1 MRSGRSGALV
11 RPRTPAVKER
21 ETGSD
26 NKSRTDFKKDG
37 IAERAGGREGFDV
50 AFFVVDDVYR
60 VPFDSTVVVV
70 ADFVLFAVKSLKFS
84 LSCSIFRITW

>member
-1 MRSGRSGALV
+1 MVDMRSGRSGALV

-37 IAERAGGREGFDV
+37 IAIAAGGREGFDV
-50 AFFVVDDVYR
+50 ADFVVDDVDD
-60 VPFDSTVVVV
+60 VITVGISIDGTVVVV
-70 ADFVLFAVKSLKFS
+70 ADFVFGW
-84 LSCSIFRITW
+84 SILCV